1 MERIS
6 LNEVLGQL
14 RGAVSRNYGRMFRS
28 QTQLTTG
35 QRLQRA
41 SDDPASARRIMDL
54 TAQRASLQR
63 HLEAGERGKAWL
75 NTSTGTLTEMTTSL
89 SRARE
94 LAVQGANGTLSA
106 ADRASLAAELDAIL
120 GSVVSAANTNFDGRP
135 LFAGTDTASTPFQR
149 ITGADGRERVDYLGN
164 DASHAVE
171 TAPGVFHELTL
182 AGSRVFATGPRG
194 ATVIAGTTGAL
205 AGAGSDSGNGRDNLL
220 VRHTQTLFGSP
231 SGALGQ
237 DPVSGLRPGSSSV
250 NGDTVLGNG
259 SSVVLSTD
267 ASGNGSISL
276 NGGTAVNFTAAS
288 TNLEVTG
295 PGGER
300 IFIDASALAPNLSNV
315 NVAMSARG
323 SLSTDGGQ
331 TSVAIDFTNAAQQV
345 VDSETGAVLHVDSR
359 GINRAG
365 TAEVTYGGSSTVFD
379 ALIALRDTLANT
391 TLSASETS
399 ARLNAAMTELDR
411 GSEGL
416 SAALAE
422 LGGRTSQIQ
431 QTAGRL
437 EDLDVTLES
446 LRSREADVDMAEV
459 LVHLKQEEG
468 LYNASLMM
476 AARVQQLS
484 LLNWL

>member
-1 MERIS
+1 
-6 LNEVLGQL
+6 
-14 RGAVSRNYGRMFRS
+14 
-28 QTQLTTG
+28 
-35 QRLQRA
+35 
-41 SDDPASARRIMDL
+41 
-54 TAQRASLQR
+54 
-63 HLEAGERGKAWL
+63 
-75 NTSTGTLTEMTTSL
+75 
-89 SRARE
+89 
-94 LAVQGANGTLSA
+94 
-106 ADRASLAAELDAIL
+106 
-120 GSVVSAANTNFDGRP
+120 
-135 LFAGTDTASTPFQR
+135 
-149 ITGADGRERVDYLGN
+149 
-164 DASHAVE
+164 
-171 TAPGVFHELTL
+171 
-182 AGSRVFATGPRG
+182 
-194 ATVIAGTTGAL
+194 
-205 AGAGSDSGNGRDNLL
+205 
-220 VRHTQTLFGSP
+220 
-231 SGALGQ
+231 
-237 DPVSGLRPGSSSV
+237 
-250 NGDTVLGNG
+250 
-259 SSVVLSTD
+259 
-267 ASGNGSISL
+267 
-276 NGGTAVNFTAAS
+276 
-288 TNLEVTG
+288 
-295 PGGER
+295 
-300 IFIDASALAPNLSNV
+300 
-315 NVAMSARG
+315 
-323 SLSTDGGQ
+323 
-331 TSVAIDFTNAAQQV
+331 
-345 VDSETGAVLHVDSR
+345 VDSR